1 MFSKA
6 SREKDGLQDWC
17 LACSSKANS
26 ERRKILRLELGPD
39 SVLAKKV
46 DHGSEALVWC
56 GSCKTNLPPSCFGL
70 RAGKCKACASRQA
83 KESRERKIASDLLL
97 PATTPRKCSCCGE
110 VKTIKDF
117 HSGLYRCKSCQN
129 AKTAKADARNSE
141 KKKERNHAYHVRNRV
156 KRSENRKK
164 HRADNRVWWR
174 NWEKKYYNTEKG
186 RMIRLGINHKRRQA
200 KRSGTATADDMA
212 RIMKQA
218 NGKCYYCGVKS
229 KSLSFDHVVPLAKGG
244 NHDPDNLVMACKSCN
259 SSKGARNPHEFATS
273 IGRLLI

>member
-1 MFSKA
+1 MTLPPEIREAARWNPAAQVPREKTCTKCHVPKEASMFSKA

-56 GSCKTNLPPSCFGL
+56 GLCKTNLPPSCFGL

-83 KESRERKIASDLLL
+83 KESRERKIAADLLL

-117 HSGLYRCKSCQN
+117 HSGLYRCKS
-129 AKTAKADARNSE
+129 
-141 KKKERNHAYHVRNRV
+141 
-156 KRSENRKK
+156 
-164 HRADNRVWWR
+164 
-174 NWEKKYYNTEKG
+174 
-186 RMIRLGINHKRRQA
+186 
-200 KRSGTATADDMA
+200 
-212 RIMKQA
+212 
-218 NGKCYYCGVKS
+218 
-229 KSLSFDHVVPLAKGG
+229 
-244 NHDPDNLVMACKSCN
+244 
-259 SSKGARNPHEFATS
+259 
-273 IGRLLI
+273 